1 MMPDEVVRLSLKAL
15 ENSRDVVFIPGWK
28 NRLFK
33 WIIQHS
39 SIIREILQRRA
50 KKRDLRTNE

>member
-15 ENSRDVVFIPGWK
+15 KNSRKVVFIPGWK
-28 NRLFK
+28 KRLVK

-39 SIIREILQRRA
+39 SIIRESLQKRV
-50 KKRDLRTNE
+50 KDRDL